1 MISISSL
8 FESPEPCPRLDFLRR
23 DNPRALNQ
31 NQRDALGWYS
41 RSVSAVRQGIERGGV
56 DAFVG
61 LITCLLFICM
71 EALLGSSDETLRLHN
86 QGVRLILTL
95 QAEDACGVLSETKS
109 ALLKDTIVP
118 LFVRLGTVSL
128 NTGGLMAD
136 LLRETKYVP
145 TQEFDSLKSAREA
158 IVMLAAEVH
167 LFELTCE
174 DDLLN
179 SHAGHISRELADRQQ
194 TLSARLQSWRIA
206 FAKLM
211 ESLCSKGALPPLQL
225 STGALLLTYF
235 EMLSVMLT
243 VCASP
248 SRITTDACIQN
259 FQKITEQASIA
270 LSSSARGDG
279 TQPPFTFEISAGL
292 PLWFTSVRCRE
303 PAVRRKALAL
313 LRRAHQV
320 EGFYKRDDWA
330 IFGERIMTLEETYE
344 VVMNA
349 APSMTDITP
358 PNTANGSIEYQPHCR
373 GISDTS
379 SPISTGSKP
388 VTNPYSS
395 PAESETITPAAELV
409 PGEARIRPLDI
420 FRPRDGY
427 PPGATEEDIAKW
439 GRSHDHLFLRFSRN
453 ECDQSSNTWQTIYGY
468 IPVDF

>member
-8 FESPEPCPRLDFLRR
+8 FESPEPYPRLVFLRR
-23 DNPRALNQ
+23 DHRRALNQ
-31 NQRDALGWYS
+31 NQQDALGWYS

-95 QAEDACGVLSETKS
+95 QAEDACGALSATKS

-136 LLRETKYVP
+136 LLRETECAP

-158 IVMLAAEVH
+158 VIMLAAEVH
-167 LFELTCE
+167 LFESACE
-174 DDLLN
+174 EDLLK
-179 SHAGHISRELADRQQ
+179 SHADRISQELADRQQ
-194 TLSARLQSWRIA
+194 TLSARLQSWHIA
-206 FAKLM
+206 FTNLM
-211 ESLCSKGALPPLQL
+211 QSLCSKGALPPLQL
-225 STGALLLTYF
+225 STGALLLTYY
-235 EMLSVMLT
+235 EMLSVMLA

-259 FQKITEQASIA
+259 FQNITEQSSIA
-270 LSSSARGDG
+270 LSSSTQGDG

-303 PAVRRKALAL
+303 PAIRRTALAL

-330 IFGERIMTLEETYE
+330 IFGERVMMLEETYE
-344 VVMNA
+344 MVMNA
-349 APSMTDITP
+349 APSTTNLTP
-358 PNTANGSIEYQPHCR
+358 PKSTNGYIEYQPHRR
-373 GISDTS
+373 GISDSS
-379 SPISTGSKP
+379 SPISMDSKF
-388 VTNPYSS
+388 VANPYPS
-395 PAESETITPAAELV
+395 PAESETRTPAAELV
-409 PGEARIRPLDI
+409 PEEARIRPLGI

-439 GRSHDHLFLRFSRN
+439 GRSRDHLFLRFSRN
-453 ECDQSSNTWQTIYGY
+453 ECDQSSNTWKTIYGY
-468 IPVDF
+468 VPVDF